1 MRSSCQARTPALR
14 GRAGAGG
21 GVDIRSVAVQ
31 AGTFCSARTQR
42 GKKEWQRAVV
52 APPHHTVRMKH
63 SSSNSGP

>member
-1 MRSSCQARTPALR
+1 MRSGCQARTPALR

-42 GKKEWQRAVV
+42 GKKEWQRAAV
-52 APPHHTVRMKH
+52 
-63 SSSNSGP
+63 